1 MEPNAEAN
9 YRLMSLS
16 EKKNYS
22 KKLIHIIAE
31 RQLKEFSIPR
41 ISGSIHSC
49 EDDLS
54 STLFNEIDPEDP
66 NIELVIYMNVNSN
79 YIMNIENNYGLEHCN
94 EGIDFA
100 LGEYYKGDGNY
111 DADCRTESGMQHG
124 YWGRNFPIEWTGDIE
139 EDYISYGN
147 AVGEVLEEISKK
159 IAELIGPKFTKHI
172 FNRTHNGE

>member
-54 STLFNEIDPEDP
+54 APLFNEIDFE
-66 NIELVIYMNVNSN
+66 
-79 YIMNIENNYGLEHCN
+79 
-94 EGIDFA
+94 
-100 LGEYYKGDGNY
+100 
-111 DADCRTESGMQHG
+111 
-124 YWGRNFPIEWTGDIE
+124 
-139 EDYISYGN
+139 
-147 AVGEVLEEISKK
+147 
-159 IAELIGPKFTKHI
+159 
-172 FNRTHNGE
+172 